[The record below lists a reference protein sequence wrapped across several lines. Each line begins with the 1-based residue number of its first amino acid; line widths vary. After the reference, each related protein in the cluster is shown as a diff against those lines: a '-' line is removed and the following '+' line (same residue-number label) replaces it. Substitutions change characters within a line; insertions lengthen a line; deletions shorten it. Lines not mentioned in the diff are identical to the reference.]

1 MIHLHAKNY
10 QNIPSS
16 LEVTTSVSVSEKFA
30 SARLFIKKSGIRQS
44 HWSDLVN
51 IYLHAKDY
59 QNIPSRL
66 KVILRIQFLKYFA
79 LARLFIKKSGIRLS
93 H

>member
-1 MIHLHAKNY
+1 MSI
-10 QNIPSS
+10 
-16 LEVTTSVSVSEKFA
+16 SVSENFA
-30 SARLFIKKSGIRQS
+30 LVRLFIKKSGFRQS

-59 QNIPSRL
+59 QNIPSHL
-66 KVILRIQFLKYFA
+66 KVILQYSVSEKFLPWQAIYEE
-79 LARLFIKKSGIRLS
+79 IW

>member
-1 MIHLHAKNY
+1 MIHLHAKNN

-16 LEVTTSVSVSEKFA
+16 LAVTMSVSVSENFT
-30 SARLFIKKSGIRQS
+30 SAGLFIKKSGIRQS
-44 HWSDLVN
+44 HLSDLVN

-59 QNIPSRL
+59 QNIPNRL

-93 H
+93 Q

>member
-16 LEVTTSVSVSEKFA
+16 LKVKTSVSVSEKIASRRLFIKKSGNRHLHAKNYKNIPSGLEVITSVSVSEKFA
-30 SARLFIKKSGIRQS
+30 SRRLF
-44 HWSDLVN
+44 
-51 IYLHAKDY
+51 
-59 QNIPSRL
+59 L
-66 KVILRIQFLKYFA
+66 KEIW
-79 LARLFIKKSGIRLS
+79 